1 MTSADATQRTF
12 QCERFRALAS
22 GIIETAGTTF
32 LLLIAVRWFQ
42 AGSTTKALIACGGSL
57 GLLLS
62 PVVVFLVEKLRCRT
76 AAAASLVAAFGAGC
90 FLVMALFQNIVV
102 FTGGSV
108 LAMAASSAIIPLL
121 TQIYQE
127 NYPAETRGRLFSQTL
142 MIRIGATIF
151 FSEFAG
157 RALTHDLSHFTWLLL
172 SFATAFALAS
182 FCLARCPSKVLV
194 SSGASHPF
202 RGLRFVASDRV
213 FRQTLLCW
221 MLMGF
226 ANLMML
232 PMRIEYL
239 ANPRYNLALTVSQIA
254 LLTGV
259 IPNCARLLL
268 SPVWGWLFDH
278 ANFFALRMTLNIG
291 FALGILAFFTSTDL
305 WGLFLGAVIHG
316 ISNAGGDVAWSLWV
330 TKFAPE
336 NRVADYMAVHTFF
349 TGIRGVLA
357 PIVGF
362 HAITSMSFS
371 TLGILSALLIAAA
384 TAILLPELK
393 HGRKAQPATA
403 LVEEISD

>member
-1 MTSADATQRTF
+1 MTSAEATQRTF
-12 QCERFRALAS
+12 ACERVRALAS

-42 AGSTTKALIACGGSL
+42 AGATVKALIACGGSV

-62 PVVVFLVEKLRCRT
+62 PLVVFVVESRRWKT
-76 AAAASLVAAFGAGC
+76 ASAASWVAGIGAAC
-90 FLVMALFQNIVV
+90 FLLMAIFQNIVV
-102 FTGGSV
+102 FTAGGIV
-108 LAMAASSAIIPLL
+108 AMAASSAMIPLL
-121 TQIYQE
+121 THIYQE
-127 NYPAETRGRLFSQTL
+127 NYPAHSRGRLFSQTM

-157 RALTHDLSHFTWLLL
+157 RVLTQDLRHFTWLLVV
-172 SFATAFALAS
+172 FAAAFALAS
-182 FCLARCPSKVLV
+182 ICLGRCPSGRLASTGV
-194 SSGASHPF
+194 SHPF

-213 FRQTLLCW
+213 FRQTLICW

-232 PMRIEYL
+232 PMRVEYL
-239 ANPRYNLALTVSQIA
+239 ANPKYNLSLTVSQIA

-268 SPVWGWLFDH
+268 TPVWGWLFDH
-278 ANFFALRMTLNIG
+278 ANFFALRMALNVG

-316 ISNAGGDVAWSLWV
+316 IANAGGDVAWSLWV
-330 TKFAPE
+330 TRFAPE
-336 NRVADYMAVHTFF
+336 GRVADYMSVHTFF

-362 HAITSMSFS
+362 HAIASLSFGA
-371 TLGILSALLIAAA
+371 LGIMNALLIVGA
-384 TAILLPELK
+384 TMILLPELK
-393 HGRKAQPATA
+393 HGHRGKPANALIDEVKA
-403 LVEEISD
+403 